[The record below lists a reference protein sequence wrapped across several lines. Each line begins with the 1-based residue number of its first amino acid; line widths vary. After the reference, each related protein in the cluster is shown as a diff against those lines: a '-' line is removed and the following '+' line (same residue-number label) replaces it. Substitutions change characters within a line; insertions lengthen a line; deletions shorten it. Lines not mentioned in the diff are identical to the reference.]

1 MAYVSATDKNQVQY
15 DVLTIKLDST
25 TNPKLIYRNSTNV
38 NKGLD
43 PSLFSGNNTKIVN
56 ILNNFAKNIDL
67 AVSTAQYVYSV
78 YNPVILDTLTDEGK
92 ALLEKMRL
100 ATGKDTLVESV
111 TALANGEIGGLA
123 FLNPDDSNDG
133 FSIVYDADSQQFVLR
148 ESAPVIDQ
156 NLVLFEDEA
165 SKNDYLK
172 HSICKVG
179 QIGYYNNEHFKVV
192 ADSNTRKSVA
202 NPVKFKVIEKSQ
214 AVVTTIDPGL
224 TTDNLSITDNNV
236 CYVVEISGIKKDT
249 TYNVAFPEPVDCEI
263 IEYVPGQNTAL
274 PTRSPALTSG
284 ITISN
289 EDAKKIYINVY
300 KTDGIDNGFIRVGTG
315 NIIDEV
321 VKKWAPI
328 HDYIRKDPVVRPIGG
343 LDDTYVPSGSM
354 EKLLDDILYPK
365 NIAPTILDFKINDI
379 HNRVHMRGY
388 NDDVITNSSDPNK
401 ILLFN
406 ITYEKESNDLEAIN
420 IYKDSDTPST
430 PFMTVN
436 KADIPADGAI
446 NLQYLS
452 SDVIDR
458 TTTFTVE
465 IVDSTGLKST
475 KDLTIEFKYP
485 IFYGILNGNY
495 TGADIENMNKTI
507 DYTDTHFEKL
517 FTTTDYEETAIA
529 FPKELA
535 TSFEL
540 RDQNGFLINDSYN
553 KLPVEMTFID
563 ASSSSYKVDYILLY
577 SKDRAQVKDFKISLD
592 FIK

>member
-1 MAYVSATDKNQVQY
+1 MAYNSSTDKQQVQY
-15 DVLTIKLDST
+15 DVLTFKLDST
-25 TNPKLIYRNSTNV
+25 TNPKLVYNAMSTM
-38 NKGLD
+38 NKGLN
-43 PSLFSGNNTKIVN
+43 PKIFSGNGTKLVN
-56 ILNNFAKNIDL
+56 ILNKFANDMKNTSDI
-67 AVSTAQYVYSV
+67 VNKVYDT
-78 YNPVILDTLTDEGK
+78 YNPVVLNTTTDEGK

-165 SKNDYLK
+165 SKDDYLK

-224 TTDNLSITDNNV
+224 TTDNLSITDNVN

-249 TYNVAFPEPVDCEI
+249 TYNVAFPEPVNCEI
-263 IEYVPGQNTAL
+263 IEYIPGQNTAGA
-274 PTRSPALTSG
+274 TSSPALTSG
-284 ITISN
+284 ITISD

-420 IYKDSDTPST
+420 IYKDSDIT

-436 KADIPADGAI
+436 KADIPADGEI

-495 TGADIENMNKTI
+495 TDADIENMNKTI

-535 TSFEL
+535 TKFEL

-553 KLPVEMTFID
+553 ELAVEMSFINAD
-563 ASSSSYKVDYILLY
+563 SSSYKVDYILLY

>member
-25 TNPKLIYRNSTNV
+25 TNPKLKYKKSPLT

-56 ILNNFAKNIDL
+56 ILNDFAKKIDL
-67 AVSTAQYVYSV
+67 ATKTVQQVYST
-78 YNPVILDTLTDEGK
+78 YNPVILDTLTVEGK

-224 TTDNLSITDNNV
+224 TTDNLSIADKDN
-236 CYVVEISGIKKDT
+236 CYVIEISGIKKDT
-249 TYNVAFPEPVDCEI
+249 TYN
-263 IEYVPGQNTAL
+263 GQNTAGV
-274 PTRSPALTSG
+274 TRSPALTSG

-289 EDAKKIYINVY
+289 EDTKKIYINVY

-315 NIIDEV
+315 DFIDEV

-420 IYKDSDTPST
+420 IYKDSDIT

-446 NLQYLS
+446 NLQYS
-452 SDVIDR
+452 SADVIDR

-485 IFYGILNGNY
+485 IFYGTLDGNY
-495 TGADIENMNKTI
+495 TDADIENMNKTI

-563 ASSSSYKVDYILLY
+563 ANSSSYKVDYILLY

>member
-25 TNPKLIYRNSTNV
+25 TNPKLIYRGSAGA
-38 NKGLD
+38 NKGLN

-56 ILNNFAKNIDL
+56 ILNNFVKDIDL
-67 AVSTAQYVYSV
+67 AVKTAQDVYNI
-78 YNPVILDTLTDEGK
+78 YNPVILDTATVEGN

-100 ATGKDTLVESV
+100 ATGKNTLVESV

-224 TTDNLSITDNNV
+224 TTDNLSITDNDH
-236 CYVVEISGIKKDT
+236 CYVIEISGIKKDT
-249 TYNVAFPEPVDCEI
+249 TYNVAFPESVDCEI
-263 IEYVPGQNTAL
+263 IEYIPGQNTAGA
-274 PTRSPALTSG
+274 TRSPALTSG

-289 EDAKKIYINVY
+289 EDTKKIYINVY

-315 NIIDEV
+315 DFIDEV

-420 IYKDSDTPST
+420 IYKDSGIT

-436 KADIPADGAI
+436 KADIPADGEI

-495 TGADIENMNKTI
+495 TDADIENMNKTI

-535 TSFEL
+535 ESFEL

-563 ASSSSYKVDYILLY
+563 ANSSSYKVDYILLY
-577 SKDRAQVKDFKISLD
+577 SKDRAQVKNFKISLD

>member
-25 TNPKLIYRNSTNV
+25 TNPKLIYKKSPLT

-56 ILNNFAKNIDL
+56 ILNNFAESINL
-67 AVSTAQYVYSV
+67 AAQTARDVYSI
-78 YNPVILDTLTDEGK
+78 YNPVILDTLTSEGK

-111 TALANGEIGGLA
+111 TALANGEIGALV
-123 FLNPDDSNDG
+123 FLNPDDANDG

-224 TTDNLSITDNNV
+224 TTDNLSIADNNG
-236 CYVVEISGIKKDT
+236 CYVIEISGIKKDT

-263 IEYVPGQNTAL
+263 IEYIPGQNTAGA
-274 PTRSPALTSG
+274 TRSSVITSG

-289 EDAKKIYINVY
+289 DDTKKIYINVY

-315 NIIDEV
+315 DFIDEV

-343 LDDTYVPSGSM
+343 LDDTYIPSGSM

-365 NIAPTILDFKINDI
+365 NIAPKILDFKINDI

-420 IYKDSDTPST
+420 IYKDSGT

-436 KADIPADGAI
+436 KADIPSDGAI
-446 NLQYLS
+446 NLQYS
-452 SDVIDR
+452 SPDVIDR

-495 TGADIENMNKTI
+495 TDADIENMNKTI

-553 KLPVEMTFID
+553 ELPVEMTFID
-563 ASSSSYKVDYILLY
+563 ANSSSYKVDYILLY

>member
-1 MAYVSATDKNQVQY
+1 MAYNSSTDKQQVQY
-15 DVLTIKLDST
+15 DVLTFKLDST
-25 TNPKLIYRNSTNV
+25 TNPKLVYKTMPTA

-43 PSLFSGNNTKIVN
+43 PKFFSGNSTKLVN
-56 ILNNFAKNIDL
+56 ILNKFAKDMKDTSDIVNK
-67 AVSTAQYVYSV
+67 VYDT
-78 YNPVILDTLTDEGK
+78 YNPVVLNTTTDEGK

-224 TTDNLSITDNNV
+224 TTDNLSITDNNG
-236 CYVVEISGIKKDT
+236 CYVIEISGIKKDT

-263 IEYVPGQNTAL
+263 IEYIPGQNTAGA
-274 PTRSPALTSG
+274 TRSSVITSG

-289 EDAKKIYINVY
+289 EDTKKIYINVY

-315 NIIDEV
+315 DFIDEV

-420 IYKDSDTPST
+420 IYKDSDTP
-430 PFMTVN
+430 FMTVN

-446 NLQYLS
+446 NLQYS
-452 SDVIDR
+452 SPDVIDR

-465 IVDSTGLKST
+465 IVDSAGLKST

-495 TGADIENMNKTI
+495 TDADIENMNKTI

-563 ASSSSYKVDYILLY
+563 ANSSSYKVDYILLY

>member
-1 MAYVSATDKNQVQY
+1 MAYNSSTDKQQVQY
-15 DVLTIKLDST
+15 DVLTFKLDST
-25 TNPKLIYRNSTNV
+25 TNPKLVYKAMTNI
-38 NKGLD
+38 NKGLN
-43 PSLFSGNNTKIVN
+43 PKFFSGNDTKIVN
-56 ILNNFAKNIDL
+56 ILNAFANDMKNTSDI
-67 AVSTAQYVYSV
+67 VKKVYNT
-78 YNPVILDTLTDEGK
+78 YNPVVLNTTTDEGK

-224 TTDNLSITDNNV
+224 TTDNLSITDNDN

-420 IYKDSDTPST
+420 IYKDSST

-436 KADIPADGAI
+436 KADIPSDGAI

-452 SDVIDR
+452 PDAIDR

-495 TGADIENMNKTI
+495 TDADIENMNKTI

-563 ASSSSYKVDYILLY
+563 TSSSSYKVDYILLY

>member
-1 MAYVSATDKNQVQY
+1 MAYNSATDKNLVQY
-15 DVLTIKLDST
+15 DVLTLKLDSS
-25 TNPKLIYRNSTNV
+25 TNPKLVYKKSTAT
-38 NKGLD
+38 NKGLNPD
-43 PSLFSGNNTKIVN
+43 YFSGFNTKLVN
-56 ILNNFAKNIDL
+56 LLNKIAKDMITTQDTVKQVYDNYDPVVL
-67 AVSTAQYVYSV
+67 NTST
-78 YNPVILDTLTDEGK
+78 TEGK
-92 ALLEKMRL
+92 VLLDKMRL

-133 FSIVYDADSQQFVLR
+133 FSIVYDANSQQFVLR

-224 TTDNLSITDNNV
+224 TTDNLSITDNDN

-263 IEYVPGQNTAL
+263 IEYIPGQNTAVA
-274 PTRSPALTSG
+274 TRSPALTSG
-284 ITISN
+284 ITISD

-315 NIIDEV
+315 DFIDEV

-420 IYKDSDTPST
+420 IYKDSGI

-436 KADIPADGAI
+436 KADIPSDGAI
-446 NLQYLS
+446 NLQYS
-452 SDVIDR
+452 SPDVIDR

-465 IVDSTGLKST
+465 IVDSAGLKST

-495 TGADIENMNKTI
+495 TDADIENMNKTI

-563 ASSSSYKVDYILLY
+563 TSSSSYKVDYILLY
-577 SKDRAQVKDFKISLD
+577 SKDRAQVKNFKISLD

>member
-25 TNPKLIYRNSTNV
+25 TNPKLIYRGSAGA

-43 PSLFSGNNTKIVN
+43 PSLFSGNDTKIVN
-56 ILNNFAKNIDL
+56 ILNNFAKSINL
-67 AVSTAQYVYSV
+67 AVQTAQDVYSI
-78 YNPVILDTLTDEGK
+78 YNPVILNTITAEGK

-224 TTDNLSITDNNV
+224 TTDNLSITDNDH
-236 CYVVEISGIKKDT
+236 CYVIEISGIKKDT
-249 TYNVAFPEPVDCEI
+249 TYNVAFPESVDCEI
-263 IEYVPGQNTAL
+263 IEYIPGQNTAGA
-274 PTRSPALTSG
+274 TRSPAITSG

-289 EDAKKIYINVY
+289 EDTKKIYINVY

-328 HDYIRKDPVVRPIGG
+328 HDYVRKNPVVRPIGG

-420 IYKDSDTPST
+420 IYKGSDT

-436 KADIPADGAI
+436 KADIPSDGAI
-446 NLQYLS
+446 ILQYLS
-452 SDVIDR
+452 TDVIDR

-495 TGADIENMNKTI
+495 TDADIENMNKTI

-563 ASSSSYKVDYILLY
+563 ANSSSYKVDYILLY

>member
-1 MAYVSATDKNQVQY
+1 MAYNSSTDKQQVQY
-15 DVLTIKLDST
+15 DVLTFKLDST
-25 TNPKLIYRNSTNV
+25 TNPKLVYNKMSIM
-38 NKGLD
+38 NKGLN
-43 PSLFSGNNTKIVN
+43 PNFFSGNGTKLVN
-56 ILNNFAKNIDL
+56 ILNKFANDMKNTSDI
-67 AVSTAQYVYSV
+67 VKKVYNT
-78 YNPVILDTLTDEGK
+78 YNPVVLNTTTDEGK

-224 TTDNLSITDNNV
+224 TTDNLSITDNDN

-249 TYNVAFPEPVDCEI
+249 TYNVAFPEPVNCEI
-263 IEYVPGQNTAL
+263 IEYIPGQNTAGA
-274 PTRSPALTSG
+274 TNSPALTSG
-284 ITISN
+284 ITISD

-401 ILLFN
+401 ILLFY

-420 IYKDSDTPST
+420 IYKDSST

-436 KADIPADGAI
+436 KADIPADGEI

-495 TGADIENMNKTI
+495 TDADIENMNKTI

-517 FTTTDYEETAIA
+517 FTTTDYQETAIA

>member
-1 MAYVSATDKNQVQY
+1 MAYNSSTDKQQVQY
-15 DVLTIKLDST
+15 DVLTFKLDST
-25 TNPKLIYRNSTNV
+25 TNPKLVYKAMPTA

-43 PSLFSGNNTKIVN
+43 PNFFSGNSTKIVN
-56 ILNNFAKNIDL
+56 ILNKFAKNMKDTSDI
-67 AVSTAQYVYSV
+67 VNKVYDT
-78 YNPVILDTLTDEGK
+78 YNPVVLNTTTDEGK

-123 FLNPDDSNDG
+123 FLNPNDSNDG

-224 TTDNLSITDNNV
+224 TTDNLSITDNDH
-236 CYVVEISGIKKDT
+236 CYVIEISGIKKDT

-263 IEYVPGQNTAL
+263 IEYIPGQNTAGA
-274 PTRSPALTSG
+274 TRSPAITSG

-289 EDAKKIYINVY
+289 EDTKKIYINVY

-420 IYKDSDTPST
+420 IYKDSGT

-436 KADIPADGAI
+436 KADIPSDGAI
-446 NLQYLS
+446 NLQYS
-452 SDVIDR
+452 SPDVIDR

-465 IVDSTGLKST
+465 IIDSTGLKST

-495 TGADIENMNKTI
+495 TDADIENMSKTI

-563 ASSSSYKVDYILLY
+563 ANSSSYKVDYILLY

>member
-1 MAYVSATDKNQVQY
+1 MAYNSSTDKQQVQY
-15 DVLTIKLDST
+15 DVLTFKLDST
-25 TNPKLIYRNSTNV
+25 TNPKLVYKAMPTA

-43 PSLFSGNNTKIVN
+43 PNFFSGNGTKLVN
-56 ILNNFAKNIDL
+56 ILNKFANDMKNTSDI
-67 AVSTAQYVYSV
+67 VNKVYDT
-78 YNPVILDTLTDEGK
+78 YNPVILNTTTDEGK

-224 TTDNLSITDNNV
+224 TTDNLSITDNDH
-236 CYVVEISGIKKDT
+236 CYVIEISGIKKDT
-249 TYNVAFPEPVDCEI
+249 TYNVAFPESVDCEI
-263 IEYVPGQNTAL
+263 IEYIPGQNTAGA
-274 PTRSPALTSG
+274 TRSPALTSG

-289 EDAKKIYINVY
+289 EDTKKIYINVY

-315 NIIDEV
+315 DFIDEV

-420 IYKDSDTPST
+420 IYKDSGT
-430 PFMTVN
+430 PFMTIN
-436 KADIPADGAI
+436 KADIPSDGAI
-446 NLQYLS
+446 NLQYS
-452 SDVIDR
+452 STDVIDR

-495 TGADIENMNKTI
+495 TANDIENMNKTI

-563 ASSSSYKVDYILLY
+563 ANSSSYKVDYILLY

-592 FIK
+592 FVK

>member
-25 TNPKLIYRNSTNV
+25 TNPKLIYRGSPAA

-56 ILNNFAKNIDL
+56 ILNNFANSIDL
-67 AVSTAQYVYSV
+67 TSKTVKQVYST

-92 ALLEKMRL
+92 ALLEKRRL
-100 ATGKDTLVESV
+100 ATGKNTLVESV
-111 TALANGEIGGLA
+111 IALANGEIGGLA

-236 CYVVEISGIKKDT
+236 CYVIEISGIKKDT
-249 TYNVAFPEPVDCEI
+249 TYNVAFPEPVNCEI
-263 IEYVPGQNTAL
+263 IEYIPGQNTAGA
-274 PTRSPALTSG
+274 TRSPALTSG

-289 EDAKKIYINVY
+289 EDTKKIYINVY

-315 NIIDEV
+315 DFIDEV

-420 IYKDSDTPST
+420 IYKDSGT

-436 KADIPADGAI
+436 KADIPAAGEI
-446 NLQYLS
+446 NLQYS
-452 SDVIDR
+452 SPDVIDR

-495 TGADIENMNKTI
+495 TVADIENMNKTI

-563 ASSSSYKVDYILLY
+563 TSSSSYKVDYILLY

>member
-1 MAYVSATDKNQVQY
+1 MAYNSSTDKQQVQY
-15 DVLTIKLDST
+15 DVLTFKLDST
-25 TNPKLIYRNSTNV
+25 TNPKLVYKAMPTA

-43 PSLFSGNNTKIVN
+43 PNFFSGNSTKLVN
-56 ILNNFAKNIDL
+56 ILNKFAKDMKDTSDIVNK
-67 AVSTAQYVYSV
+67 VYDT
-78 YNPVILDTLTDEGK
+78 YNPVVLNTTTDEGK

-100 ATGKDTLVESV
+100 ATGKDTLIESI

-192 ADSNTRKSVA
+192 ADSNTRKSVV

-224 TTDNLSITDNNV
+224 TTDNLSITDNNG

-328 HDYIRKDPVVRPIGG
+328 HDYIKKDPVVRPIGG

-420 IYKDSDTPST
+420 IYKDSDTP
-430 PFMTVN
+430 FMTVN

-452 SDVIDR
+452 PDVIDR

-495 TGADIENMNKTI
+495 TDADIENMSKTI

-563 ASSSSYKVDYILLY
+563 ANSSSYKVDYILLY

>member
-1 MAYVSATDKNQVQY
+1 MAYVSATDKNQVQ
-15 DVLTIKLDST
+15 LTIKLDST
-25 TNPKLIYRNSTNV
+25 TNPKLKYKKSPLT

-43 PSLFSGNNTKIVN
+43 PSLFSGDNTKIVN
-56 ILNNFAKNIDL
+56 ILNNFANSIDL
-67 AVSTAQYVYSV
+67 TSKTVKQVYST
-78 YNPVILDTLTDEGK
+78 YNPVILDTLTVEGK

-224 TTDNLSITDNNV
+224 TTDNLSITDNDH
-236 CYVVEISGIKKDT
+236 CYVIEISGIKKDT
-249 TYNVAFPEPVDCEI
+249 TYNVAFPESVDCEI
-263 IEYVPGQNTAL
+263 IEYIPGQNTAGA
-274 PTRSPALTSG
+274 TRSPALTSG
-284 ITISN
+284 ITISD
-289 EDAKKIYINVY
+289 EDTKKIYINVY

-315 NIIDEV
+315 DFIDEV

-420 IYKDSDTPST
+420 IYKDSGT
-430 PFMTVN
+430 PFMTIN
-436 KADIPADGAI
+436 KADIPSDGAI
-446 NLQYLS
+446 NLQYS
-452 SDVIDR
+452 STDVIDR

-495 TGADIENMNKTI
+495 TDADIENMNKTI

-563 ASSSSYKVDYILLY
+563 ANSSSYKVDYILLY

-592 FIK
+592 FVK

>member
-25 TNPKLIYRNSTNV
+25 TNPKLKYKKSPLT

-43 PSLFSGNNTKIVN
+43 PSLFSGDNTKIVN
-56 ILNNFAKNIDL
+56 ILNNFANSIDL
-67 AVSTAQYVYSV
+67 TSKTVKQVYST
-78 YNPVILDTLTDEGK
+78 YNPVILDTLTVEGK

-165 SKNDYLK
+165 SKDDYLK

-224 TTDNLSITDNNV
+224 TTDNLSITDNDH
-236 CYVVEISGIKKDT
+236 CYVIEISGIKKDT

-263 IEYVPGQNTAL
+263 IEYIPGQNTAGA
-274 PTRSPALTSG
+274 TRSPAITSG

-328 HDYIRKDPVVRPIGG
+328 HDYVRKNPVVRPIGG

-365 NIAPTILDFKINDI
+365 NIAPKILDFKINDI

-420 IYKDSDTPST
+420 IYKDSGT

-436 KADIPADGAI
+436 KASIPSDGAI
-446 NLQYLS
+446 NLQYS
-452 SDVIDR
+452 SPDVIDR

-495 TGADIENMNKTI
+495 TDADIENMYKTI

-553 KLPVEMTFID
+553 ELAVEMTFID
-563 ASSSSYKVDYILLY
+563 TNSSSYKVDYILLY

>member
-25 TNPKLIYRNSTNV
+25 TNPKLKYKTSPTT
-38 NKGLD
+38 NKGLN
-43 PSLFSGNNTKIVN
+43 PSLFSGSNTKIVN
-56 ILNNFAKNIDL
+56 ILNKFAESID
-67 AVSTAQYVYSV
+67 STTKTVEQVYSI
-78 YNPVILDTLTDEGK
+78 YNPVVLDVMTVEGK

-224 TTDNLSITDNNV
+224 TTDNLSITDNDH
-236 CYVVEISGIKKDT
+236 CYVIEISGIKKDT

-315 NIIDEV
+315 DFIDEV

-436 KADIPADGAI
+436 KTDIPSEGAI

-452 SDVIDR
+452 TDVIDK

-485 IFYGILNGNY
+485 IFYGILNGRY
-495 TGADIENMNKTI
+495 TDADIENMNKTI

-529 FPKELA
+529 FPEKLA

-553 KLPVEMTFID
+553 KSPVEMTFIGTD
-563 ASSSSYKVDYILLY
+563 SNSYKVDYILLY

>member
-1 MAYVSATDKNQVQY
+1 MAYNSSTDKQQVQY
-15 DVLTIKLDST
+15 DVLTFKLDST
-25 TNPKLIYRNSTNV
+25 TNPKLVYNTMSTM
-38 NKGLD
+38 NKGLN
-43 PSLFSGNNTKIVN
+43 PKFFSGNGTKLVN
-56 ILNNFAKNIDL
+56 ILNTFAKDMKNTSDI
-67 AVSTAQYVYSV
+67 VNKVYNT
-78 YNPVILDTLTDEGK
+78 YNPVILDTVTNEGK

-100 ATGKDTLVESV
+100 ATGKNTLVESV

-224 TTDNLSITDNNV
+224 TTDNLSIADKDN
-236 CYVVEISGIKKDT
+236 CYVIEISGIKKDT
-249 TYNVAFPEPVDCEI
+249 TYNVAFPESVDCEI
-263 IEYVPGQNTAL
+263 IEYIPGQNTAGA
-274 PTRSPALTSG
+274 TRSPALTSG
-284 ITISN
+284 ITVSD

-420 IYKDSDTPST
+420 IYKDSST

-436 KADIPADGAI
+436 KADIPSDGAI
-446 NLQYLS
+446 NLQYS
-452 SDVIDR
+452 SADVIDR

-495 TGADIENMNKTI
+495 TDADIENMSKTI

-553 KLPVEMTFID
+553 ELPVEMTFID
-563 ASSSSYKVDYILLY
+563 TNSSSYKVDYILLY
-577 SKDRAQVKDFKISLD
+577 SKDRAQVKNFKISLD
-592 FIK
+592 FFK

>member
-1 MAYVSATDKNQVQY
+1 MAYNSSTDKQQVQY
-15 DVLTIKLDST
+15 DVLTFKLDST
-25 TNPKLIYRNSTNV
+25 TNPKLVYNKMSIM
-38 NKGLD
+38 NKGLN
-43 PSLFSGNNTKIVN
+43 PKFFSGNGTKLVN
-56 ILNNFAKNIDL
+56 ILNKFANDMKNTSDI
-67 AVSTAQYVYSV
+67 VKKVYNT
-78 YNPVILDTLTDEGK
+78 YNPVVLNTTTDEGK

-224 TTDNLSITDNNV
+224 TTDNLSITDNDN

-249 TYNVAFPEPVDCEI
+249 TYNVAFPESVDCEI
-263 IEYVPGQNTAL
+263 IEYIPGQNTAGA
-274 PTRSPALTSG
+274 TRSPALTSG

-289 EDAKKIYINVY
+289 EDTKKIYINVY

-420 IYKDSDTPST
+420 IYKDSDTP
-430 PFMTVN
+430 FMTVN
-436 KADIPADGAI
+436 KADIPADGEI

-495 TGADIENMNKTI
+495 TDADIENMNKTI

-517 FTTTDYEETAIA
+517 FTTTDYQETAIA

>member
-1 MAYVSATDKNQVQY
+1 MAYNSSTDKQQVQY
-15 DVLTIKLDST
+15 DVLTFKLDST
-25 TNPKLIYRNSTNV
+25 TNPKLVYKAMPTA

-43 PSLFSGNNTKIVN
+43 PNFFSGNSTKIVN
-56 ILNNFAKNIDL
+56 ILNKFAKNMKDTSDI
-67 AVSTAQYVYSV
+67 VNKVYDT
-78 YNPVILDTLTDEGK
+78 YNPVVLNTTTDEGK

-123 FLNPDDSNDG
+123 FLNPNDSNDG

-224 TTDNLSITDNNV
+224 TTDNLSITDNDH
-236 CYVVEISGIKKDT
+236 CYVIEISGIKKDT

-263 IEYVPGQNTAL
+263 IEYIPGQNTAGA
-274 PTRSPALTSG
+274 TRSPAITSG

-289 EDAKKIYINVY
+289 EDTKKIYINVY

-315 NIIDEV
+315 DFIDEV

-420 IYKDSDTPST
+420 IYKDSGT

-436 KADIPADGAI
+436 KADIPSDGAI
-446 NLQYLS
+446 NLQYS
-452 SDVIDR
+452 SPDVIDR

-465 IVDSTGLKST
+465 IIDSTGLKST

-495 TGADIENMNKTI
+495 TDADIENMSKTI

-563 ASSSSYKVDYILLY
+563 ANSSSYKVDYILLY

>member
-1 MAYVSATDKNQVQY
+1 MAYNSSTDKQQVQY
-15 DVLTIKLDST
+15 DVLTFKLDST
-25 TNPKLIYRNSTNV
+25 TNPKLVYKTTTAM
-38 NKGLD
+38 NKGLN
-43 PSLFSGNNTKIVN
+43 PKFFSGNNAKLVN
-56 ILNNFAKNIDL
+56 ILNKFANDMKNTSDI
-67 AVSTAQYVYSV
+67 VKKVYNT
-78 YNPVILDTLTDEGK
+78 YNPVVLNTTTDEGK

-111 TALANGEIGGLA
+111 IALANGEIGGLA
-123 FLNPDDSNDG
+123 FLNPNDSNDG

-224 TTDNLSITDNNV
+224 TTDNLSITDNDN

-249 TYNVAFPEPVDCEI
+249 TYNVAFPESVDCEI
-263 IEYVPGQNTAL
+263 IEYIPGQNTAGA
-274 PTRSPALTSG
+274 TRSPALTSG
-284 ITISN
+284 ITISD
-289 EDAKKIYINVY
+289 EDTKKIYINVY

-315 NIIDEV
+315 DFIDEV

-401 ILLFN
+401 ILLFY

-420 IYKDSDTPST
+420 IYKDSGT

-436 KADIPADGAI
+436 KADIPSDGEI

-495 TGADIENMNKTI
+495 TANDIENMNKTI

-535 TSFEL
+535 TKFEL

-553 KLPVEMTFID
+553 ELPVEMTFID
-563 ASSSSYKVDYILLY
+563 ANSSSYKVDYILLY

>member
-25 TNPKLIYRNSTNV
+25 TNPKLKYIKSPAA

-43 PSLFSGNNTKIVN
+43 PSLFSGNDTKIVN

-67 AVSTAQYVYSV
+67 AVKTAQQVYST
-78 YNPVILDTLTDEGK
+78 YNPVILDTVTDEGK

-100 ATGKDTLVESV
+100 ATGKNTLVESV

-224 TTDNLSITDNNV
+224 TTDNLSITDNDH
-236 CYVVEISGIKKDT
+236 CYVIEISGIKKDT
-249 TYNVAFPEPVDCEI
+249 TYNVAFPESVDCEI
-263 IEYVPGQNTAL
+263 IEYIPGQNTAGA
-274 PTRSPALTSG
+274 TRSPAITSG

-289 EDAKKIYINVY
+289 EDTKKIYINVY

-315 NIIDEV
+315 DFIDEV

-420 IYKDSDTPST
+420 IYKDSGI

-436 KADIPADGAI
+436 KADIPADGEI

-452 SDVIDR
+452 TDVIDR

-495 TGADIENMNKTI
+495 TDADIENMYKTI

-563 ASSSSYKVDYILLY
+563 ANSSSYKVDYILLY

>member
-1 MAYVSATDKNQVQY
+1 
-15 DVLTIKLDST
+15 
-25 TNPKLIYRNSTNV
+25 
-38 NKGLD
+38 
-43 PSLFSGNNTKIVN
+43 
-56 ILNNFAKNIDL
+56 
-67 AVSTAQYVYSV
+67 
-78 YNPVILDTLTDEGK
+78 
-92 ALLEKMRL
+92 
-100 ATGKDTLVESV
+100 
-111 TALANGEIGGLA
+111 
-123 FLNPDDSNDG
+123 
-133 FSIVYDADSQQFVLR
+133 
-148 ESAPVIDQ
+148 
-156 NLVLFEDEA
+156 
-165 SKNDYLK
+165 
-172 HSICKVG
+172 
-179 QIGYYNNEHFKVV
+179 
-192 ADSNTRKSVA
+192 
-202 NPVKFKVIEKSQ
+202 
-214 AVVTTIDPGL
+214 
-224 TTDNLSITDNNV
+224 
-236 CYVVEISGIKKDT
+236 
-249 TYNVAFPEPVDCEI
+249 
-263 IEYVPGQNTAL
+263 
-274 PTRSPALTSG
+274 
-284 ITISN
+284 
-289 EDAKKIYINVY
+289 
-300 KTDGIDNGFIRVGTG
+300 
-315 NIIDEV
+315 
-321 VKKWAPI
+321 
-328 HDYIRKDPVVRPIGG
+328 
-343 LDDTYVPSGSM
+343 M

-420 IYKDSDTPST
+420 IYKDSDIT

-446 NLQYLS
+446 NLQYS
-452 SDVIDR
+452 SPDVIDR

-495 TGADIENMNKTI
+495 TDADIENMNKTI

-563 ASSSSYKVDYILLY
+563 ANSSSYKVDYILLY

>member
-1 MAYVSATDKNQVQY
+1 MAYNSSTDKDQVQY
-15 DVLTIKLDST
+15 DVLTLKLDST
-25 TNPKLIYRNSTNV
+25 ANPKLVYKTMPAM

-43 PSLFSGNNTKIVN
+43 PKFFSGTNTKLVN
-56 ILNNFAKNIDL
+56 ILNTFAKKMKDTSDIVNK
-67 AVSTAQYVYSV
+67 VYNT
-78 YNPVILDTLTDEGK
+78 YNPVVLNTTTDEGK

-214 AVVTTIDPGL
+214 AAVATIDPGL
-224 TTDNLSITDNNV
+224 TTDNLSITDNDH
-236 CYVVEISGIKKDT
+236 CYVIEISGIKKDT

-263 IEYVPGQNTAL
+263 IEYIPGQNTAGA
-274 PTRSPALTSG
+274 TRSSVTTSG

-315 NIIDEV
+315 DFIDEV

-420 IYKDSDTPST
+420 IYKDSDTPFT

-436 KADIPADGAI
+436 KADIPAAGEI
-446 NLQYLS
+446 NLQYS
-452 SDVIDR
+452 SPDVIDR

-475 KDLTIEFKYP
+475 KDLTIEFRYP
-485 IFYGILNGNY
+485 IFYGVLNGNY
-495 TGADIENMNKTI
+495 TANDIENMNKTI

-517 FTTTDYEETAIA
+517 FTTTNYEETAIA

-535 TSFEL
+535 TKFEL
-540 RDQNGFLINDSYN
+540 RDQNGFLINDSY
-553 KLPVEMTFID
+553 KELAVEMSFID
-563 ASSSSYKVDYILLY
+563 ADSNSYKMDYILLY

>member
-25 TNPKLIYRNSTNV
+25 TNPKLIYRGSPAA

-43 PSLFSGNNTKIVN
+43 PSLFSGNDTKIVN
-56 ILNNFAKNIDL
+56 ILNKFAESVDL
-67 AVSTAQYVYSV
+67 ATKSVKKDYST
-78 YNPVILDTLTDEGK
+78 YNPVILDTITDEGK

-224 TTDNLSITDNNV
+224 TTDNLSITDNDH
-236 CYVVEISGIKKDT
+236 CYVIEISGIKKDT
-249 TYNVAFPEPVDCEI
+249 TYNVAFPESVDCEI

-274 PTRSPALTSG
+274 PTISPAITSG

-300 KTDGIDNGFIRVGTG
+300 KADGIDNGFIRVGTG
-315 NIIDEV
+315 DFIDEV

-365 NIAPTILDFKINDI
+365 NIAPKILDFKINDI

-420 IYKDSDTPST
+420 IYKDSGT

-446 NLQYLS
+446 NLQYS
-452 SDVIDR
+452 SPDVIDR

-465 IVDSTGLKST
+465 IVDSAGLKST

-495 TGADIENMNKTI
+495 TDADIENMNKTI

-535 TSFEL
+535 TKFEL

-563 ASSSSYKVDYILLY
+563 ANSSLYKVDYILLY

-592 FIK
+592 FAK

>member
-1 MAYVSATDKNQVQY
+1 MAYNSSTDKQQVQY
-15 DVLTIKLDST
+15 DVLTFKLDST
-25 TNPKLIYRNSTNV
+25 TNPKLVYKAMPTA

-43 PSLFSGNNTKIVN
+43 PNFFSGNSTKLVN
-56 ILNNFAKNIDL
+56 ILNKFAKDMKDTSDIVNK
-67 AVSTAQYVYSV
+67 VYNT
-78 YNPVILDTLTDEGK
+78 YNPVVLNTTTDEGK

-224 TTDNLSITDNNV
+224 TTDNLSITDNDH
-236 CYVVEISGIKKDT
+236 CYVIEISGIKKDT

-263 IEYVPGQNTAL
+263 IEYIPGQNTAGA
-274 PTRSPALTSG
+274 TRSSVITSG

-289 EDAKKIYINVY
+289 EDTKKIYINVY

-315 NIIDEV
+315 DFIDEV

-365 NIAPTILDFKINDI
+365 NIAPKILDFKINDI

-388 NDDVITNSSDPNK
+388 NDDVITNNSDPNK

-420 IYKDSDTPST
+420 IYKDSST

-436 KADIPADGAI
+436 KADIPSDGAI
-446 NLQYLS
+446 NLQYS
-452 SDVIDR
+452 SADVIDR

-495 TGADIENMNKTI
+495 TDADIENMNKTI

-563 ASSSSYKVDYILLY
+563 ANSSSYKVDYILLY

>member
-25 TNPKLIYRNSTNV
+25 TNPKLIYRGSAGA

-56 ILNNFAKNIDL
+56 ILNDFAKKIDL
-67 AVSTAQYVYSV
+67 AVKTAQEVYSI
-78 YNPVILDTLTDEGK
+78 YNPVILNTITAEGK

-224 TTDNLSITDNNV
+224 TTDNLSIADKDN
-236 CYVVEISGIKKDT
+236 CYVIEISGIKKDT
-249 TYNVAFPEPVDCEI
+249 TYNVAFPESVDCEI
-263 IEYVPGQNTAL
+263 IEYIPGQNTAGA
-274 PTRSPALTSG
+274 TRSPAITSG

-289 EDAKKIYINVY
+289 EDTKKIYINVY

-315 NIIDEV
+315 DFIDEV

-420 IYKDSDTPST
+420 IYKDSGT

-436 KADIPADGAI
+436 KADIPSDGAI
-446 NLQYLS
+446 NLQYS
-452 SDVIDR
+452 SADVIDR

-495 TGADIENMNKTI
+495 TDADIENMNKTI

-563 ASSSSYKVDYILLY
+563 ANSSSYKVDYILLY

>member
-25 TNPKLIYRNSTNV
+25 TNPKLKYIKSPAA

-56 ILNNFAKNIDL
+56 ILNDFAKKIDL
-67 AVSTAQYVYSV
+67 ATKTVQQVYST
-78 YNPVILDTLTDEGK
+78 YNPVILDTLTVEGK

-224 TTDNLSITDNNV
+224 TTDNLSIADKDN
-236 CYVVEISGIKKDT
+236 CYVIEISGIKKDT

-263 IEYVPGQNTAL
+263 IEYIPGQNTAGA
-274 PTRSPALTSG
+274 TRSSVITSG

-420 IYKDSDTPST
+420 IYKDSDIT

-436 KADIPADGAI
+436 KADIPADGEI

-495 TGADIENMNKTI
+495 TDNDIENMNKTI

-563 ASSSSYKVDYILLY
+563 ANSSSYKVDYILLY

>member
-1 MAYVSATDKNQVQY
+1 MAYNSSTDKQQVQY
-15 DVLTIKLDST
+15 DVLTFKLDST
-25 TNPKLIYRNSTNV
+25 TNPKLVYKAMTNI
-38 NKGLD
+38 NKGLN
-43 PSLFSGNNTKIVN
+43 PKFFSGNDTKIVN
-56 ILNNFAKNIDL
+56 ILNAFANDMKNTSDI
-67 AVSTAQYVYSV
+67 VKKVYNT
-78 YNPVILDTLTDEGK
+78 YNPVVLNTTTDEGK

-224 TTDNLSITDNNV
+224 TTDNLSITDNNS
-236 CYVVEISGIKKDT
+236 CYVIEISGIKKDT

-401 ILLFN
+401 ILLFY

-420 IYKDSDTPST
+420 IYKDSGI

-436 KADIPADGAI
+436 KADIPADGEI

-465 IVDSTGLKST
+465 IVDSAGLKST

-495 TGADIENMNKTI
+495 TDADIENMNKTI

-563 ASSSSYKVDYILLY
+563 TSSSSYKVDYILLY

>member
-25 TNPKLIYRNSTNV
+25 TNPKLKYIKSPAA

-43 PSLFSGNNTKIVN
+43 PSLFSGNDTKIVN

-67 AVSTAQYVYSV
+67 AVKTAQQVYST
-78 YNPVILDTLTDEGK
+78 YNPVILDTVTDEGK

-224 TTDNLSITDNNV
+224 TTDNLSITDNDH
-236 CYVVEISGIKKDT
+236 CYVIEISGIKKDT
-249 TYNVAFPEPVDCEI
+249 TYNVAFPESVDCEI

-274 PTRSPALTSG
+274 PTRSPAITSG

-315 NIIDEV
+315 DFTDEV

-420 IYKDSDTPST
+420 IYKDSGT

-436 KADIPADGAI
+436 KADIPSDGAI
-446 NLQYLS
+446 ILQYLS
-452 SDVIDR
+452 TDVIDR

-495 TGADIENMNKTI
+495 TDADIENMNKTI

-563 ASSSSYKVDYILLY
+563 ANSSSYKVDYILLY

>member
-1 MAYVSATDKNQVQY
+1 MAYNSSTDKQQVQY
-15 DVLTIKLDST
+15 DVLTFKLDST
-25 TNPKLIYRNSTNV
+25 TNPKLVYKAMTTA
-38 NKGLD
+38 NKGLN
-43 PSLFSGNNTKIVN
+43 PKFVSGNYTKIVN
-56 ILNNFAKNIDL
+56 ILNKFANDMKNTSDI
-67 AVSTAQYVYSV
+67 VNKVYDT
-78 YNPVILDTLTDEGK
+78 YNPVVLNTTTDEGK

-100 ATGKDTLVESV
+100 ATGKDTLIESV

-224 TTDNLSITDNNV
+224 TTDNLSITDNDH
-236 CYVVEISGIKKDT
+236 CYVIEISGIKKDT
-249 TYNVAFPEPVDCEI
+249 TYNVAFPESADCEI
-263 IEYVPGQNTAL
+263 IEYIPGQNTAGA
-274 PTRSPALTSG
+274 TRSPAITSG

-289 EDAKKIYINVY
+289 EDTKKIYINVY

-315 NIIDEV
+315 DFIDEV

-365 NIAPTILDFKINDI
+365 NIAPKILDFKINDI

-420 IYKDSDTPST
+420 IYKDSGT

-436 KADIPADGAI
+436 KADIPSDGAI
-446 NLQYLS
+446 ILQYLS
-452 SDVIDR
+452 TDVIDR

-495 TGADIENMNKTI
+495 TDADIENMSKTI

-553 KLPVEMTFID
+553 KLAVEMTFID
-563 ASSSSYKVDYILLY
+563 TNSSSYKVDYILLY

-592 FIK
+592 FVK

>member
-1 MAYVSATDKNQVQY
+1 MAYNSSTDKQQVQY
-15 DVLTIKLDST
+15 DVLTFKLDST
-25 TNPKLIYRNSTNV
+25 TNPKLVYNKMSTV
-38 NKGLD
+38 NKGLN
-43 PSLFSGNNTKIVN
+43 PKFFSGNGTKLVN
-56 ILNNFAKNIDL
+56 ILNKFANDMKNTSDI
-67 AVSTAQYVYSV
+67 VNKVYDT
-78 YNPVILDTLTDEGK
+78 YNPVVLNTTTDEGK

-224 TTDNLSITDNNV
+224 TTDNLSITDNDH

-249 TYNVAFPEPVDCEI
+249 TYNVAFPESVDCEI

-274 PTRSPALTSG
+274 PTRSPAITSG

-315 NIIDEV
+315 DFIDEV

-420 IYKDSDTPST
+420 IYKDSGT

-446 NLQYLS
+446 NLQYS
-452 SDVIDR
+452 SPDVIDR

-465 IVDSTGLKST
+465 IVDSAGLKST

-495 TGADIENMNKTI
+495 TDADIENMNKTI

-563 ASSSSYKVDYILLY
+563 ANSSSYKVDYILLY

>member
-25 TNPKLIYRNSTNV
+25 TNPKLKYKKLISA

-43 PSLFSGNNTKIVN
+43 PSLFSGDNTKIVN
-56 ILNNFAKNIDL
+56 ILNSFAKNIDL
-67 AVSTAQYVYSV
+67 AVKTAQDVYNT
-78 YNPVILDTLTDEGK
+78 YNPVILETITDEGK

-156 NLVLFEDEA
+156 NLVLFEDKA
-165 SKNDYLK
+165 SKDDYLK

-224 TTDNLSITDNNV
+224 TTDNLSITDNDH
-236 CYVVEISGIKKDT
+236 CYVIEISGIKKDT
-249 TYNVAFPEPVDCEI
+249 TYNVAFPESVDCEI
-263 IEYVPGQNTAL
+263 IEYIPGQNTAGA
-274 PTRSPALTSG
+274 TRSPALTSG

-289 EDAKKIYINVY
+289 EDTKKIYINVY

-365 NIAPTILDFKINDI
+365 NIAPKILDFKINDI

-420 IYKDSDTPST
+420 IYKDSST

-436 KADIPADGAI
+436 KADIPSDGAI
-446 NLQYLS
+446 NLQYS
-452 SDVIDR
+452 SADVIDR

-495 TGADIENMNKTI
+495 TDADIENMNKTI

-563 ASSSSYKVDYILLY
+563 ANSSSYKVDYILLY

>member
-1 MAYVSATDKNQVQY
+1 MAYNSSTDKQQVQY
-15 DVLTIKLDST
+15 DVLTFKLDST
-25 TNPKLIYRNSTNV
+25 TNPKLVYKAMPTA

-43 PSLFSGNNTKIVN
+43 PNFFSGNSTKLVN
-56 ILNNFAKNIDL
+56 ILNKFANDMKNTSDI
-67 AVSTAQYVYSV
+67 VNKVYNT
-78 YNPVILDTLTDEGK
+78 YNPVILDTVTVEGK

-224 TTDNLSITDNNV
+224 TTDNLSITDNDH
-236 CYVVEISGIKKDT
+236 CYVIEISGIKKDT

-263 IEYVPGQNTAL
+263 IEYIPGQNTAGA
-274 PTRSPALTSG
+274 TRSSVITSG

-289 EDAKKIYINVY
+289 EDTKKIYINVY

-315 NIIDEV
+315 DFIDEV

-365 NIAPTILDFKINDI
+365 NIAPKILDFKINDI

-420 IYKDSDTPST
+420 IYKDSST

-436 KADIPADGAI
+436 KADIPSDGAI
-446 NLQYLS
+446 NLQYS
-452 SDVIDR
+452 SADVIDR

-495 TGADIENMNKTI
+495 TDADIENMNKTI

-563 ASSSSYKVDYILLY
+563 ANSSSYKVDYILLY

-592 FIK
+592 FIE

>member
-1 MAYVSATDKNQVQY
+1 MAYNSSTDKQQVQY
-15 DVLTIKLDST
+15 DVLTFKLDST
-25 TNPKLIYRNSTNV
+25 TNPKLVYKTMPTA

-43 PSLFSGNNTKIVN
+43 PKFFSGNSTKLVN
-56 ILNNFAKNIDL
+56 ILNKFAKDMKDTSDIVNK
-67 AVSTAQYVYSV
+67 VYDT
-78 YNPVILDTLTDEGK
+78 YNPVVLNTTTDEGK

-133 FSIVYDADSQQFVLR
+133 FSIVYDANSQQFVLR

-224 TTDNLSITDNNV
+224 TTDNLSITDNNG
-236 CYVVEISGIKKDT
+236 CYVIEISGIKKDT

-263 IEYVPGQNTAL
+263 IEYIPGQNTAGA
-274 PTRSPALTSG
+274 TRSSVITSG

-289 EDAKKIYINVY
+289 EDTKKIYINVY

-315 NIIDEV
+315 DFIDEV

-420 IYKDSDTPST
+420 IYKDSDTP
-430 PFMTVN
+430 FMTVN

-446 NLQYLS
+446 NLQYS
-452 SDVIDR
+452 SPDVIDR

-465 IVDSTGLKST
+465 IVDSAGLKST

-495 TGADIENMNKTI
+495 TDADIENMNKTI

-563 ASSSSYKVDYILLY
+563 ANSSSYKVDYILLY

>member
-25 TNPKLIYRNSTNV
+25 TNPKLIYRKSPNA

-43 PSLFSGNNTKIVN
+43 PSLFSGDNTKIVN
-56 ILNNFAKNIDL
+56 ILNSFAKNIDL
-67 AVSTAQYVYSV
+67 AVKTAQDVYNT
-78 YNPVILDTLTDEGK
+78 YNPVILETITDEGK

-224 TTDNLSITDNNV
+224 TTDNLSITDNDH
-236 CYVVEISGIKKDT
+236 CYVIEISGIKKDT
-249 TYNVAFPEPVDCEI
+249 TYNVAFPESVDCEI

-274 PTRSPALTSG
+274 PTRSPAITSG

-315 NIIDEV
+315 DFIDEV

-420 IYKDSDTPST
+420 IYKDSST

-436 KADIPADGAI
+436 KADIPADGKI
-446 NLQYLS
+446 NLQYS
-452 SDVIDR
+452 SPDAIDR

-495 TGADIENMNKTI
+495 TDADIENMSKTI

-563 ASSSSYKVDYILLY
+563 ANSSSYKVDYILLY

>member
-1 MAYVSATDKNQVQY
+1 MAYNSSTDKQQVQY
-15 DVLTIKLDST
+15 DVLTFKLDST
-25 TNPKLIYRNSTNV
+25 TNPKLVYKTMPAM

-43 PSLFSGNNTKIVN
+43 PKFFSGTNTKLVN
-56 ILNNFAKNIDL
+56 ILNTFAKKMKDTSDIVNK
-67 AVSTAQYVYSV
+67 VYNT
-78 YNPVILDTLTDEGK
+78 YNPVVLNTTTDEGK

-214 AVVTTIDPGL
+214 AAVATIDPGL
-224 TTDNLSITDNNV
+224 TTDNLSITDNDH
-236 CYVVEISGIKKDT
+236 CYVIEISGIKKDT
-249 TYNVAFPEPVDCEI
+249 TYNVAFPEPVECEI
-263 IEYVPGQNTAL
+263 IEYVPGQNTAV
-274 PTRSPALTSG
+274 PTKSPVTTSG

-365 NIAPTILDFKINDI
+365 NIAPTILDFKTNNI

-420 IYKDSDTPST
+420 IYKDSDTPFT

-436 KADIPADGAI
+436 KADIPAAGEI
-446 NLQYLS
+446 NLQYS
-452 SDVIDR
+452 SPDVIDR

-475 KDLTIEFKYP
+475 KDLTIEFRYP
-485 IFYGILNGNY
+485 IFYGVLNGNY
-495 TGADIENMNKTI
+495 TDADIENMNKTI

-517 FTTTDYEETAIA
+517 FTTTNYEETAIA

-563 ASSSSYKVDYILLY
+563 TGSSSYKVDYILLY

>member
-25 TNPKLIYRNSTNV
+25 TNPKLIYRGSAGA

-56 ILNNFAKNIDL
+56 ILNDFAKKIDL
-67 AVSTAQYVYSV
+67 ATKTVQQVYST
-78 YNPVILDTLTDEGK
+78 YNPVISDTISVEGK

-224 TTDNLSITDNNV
+224 TTDNLSITDNDN

-249 TYNVAFPEPVDCEI
+249 TYNVAFPESVYCEI

-274 PTRSPALTSG
+274 PTRSPAITSG

-315 NIIDEV
+315 DFIDEV

-401 ILLFN
+401 ILLFY

-420 IYKDSDTPST
+420 IYKDSST

-436 KADIPADGAI
+436 KADIPADGEI

-465 IVDSTGLKST
+465 IVDSAGLKST

-485 IFYGILNGNY
+485 IFYGTLDGNY
-495 TGADIENMNKTI
+495 TDADIENMNKTI

-553 KLPVEMTFID
+553 KSPVEMTFID
-563 ASSSSYKVDYILLY
+563 ANSSSYKVDYILLY

>member
-1 MAYVSATDKNQVQY
+1 MAYNSSTDKQQVQY
-15 DVLTIKLDST
+15 DVLTFKLDST
-25 TNPKLIYRNSTNV
+25 TNPKLVYNKMSTM
-38 NKGLD
+38 NKGLN
-43 PSLFSGNNTKIVN
+43 PKFFSGNDTKIVN
-56 ILNNFAKNIDL
+56 ILNKFANDMKNTSDI
-67 AVSTAQYVYSV
+67 VKKVYNT
-78 YNPVILDTLTDEGK
+78 YNPVILDTATVEGN

-123 FLNPDDSNDG
+123 FLNPNDSNDG

-224 TTDNLSITDNNV
+224 TTDNLSIADKDN
-236 CYVVEISGIKKDT
+236 CYVIEISGIKKDT

-263 IEYVPGQNTAL
+263 IEYIPGQNTAGA
-274 PTRSPALTSG
+274 TRSSVITSG

-289 EDAKKIYINVY
+289 EDTKKIYINVY

-315 NIIDEV
+315 DFIDEV

-420 IYKDSDTPST
+420 IYKDSGT

-436 KADIPADGAI
+436 KADIPSDGAI
-446 NLQYLS
+446 NLQYS
-452 SDVIDR
+452 SADVIDR

-495 TGADIENMNKTI
+495 TDADIENMNKTI

-563 ASSSSYKVDYILLY
+563 ANSSSYKVDYILLY

>member
-25 TNPKLIYRNSTNV
+25 TNPKLIYRKSPNA

-43 PSLFSGNNTKIVN
+43 PSLFSGNSTKIVN
-56 ILNNFAKNIDL
+56 ILNDFAKNIDL
-67 AVSTAQYVYSV
+67 AVKTAQQVYST
-78 YNPVILDTLTDEGK
+78 YNPVISDTVSDEGK

-165 SKNDYLK
+165 SKDDYLK

-224 TTDNLSITDNNV
+224 TTDNLSITDNDH
-236 CYVVEISGIKKDT
+236 CYVIEISGIKKDT
-249 TYNVAFPEPVDCEI
+249 TYNVAFPESVDCEI
-263 IEYVPGQNTAL
+263 IEYIPGQNTAGA
-274 PTRSPALTSG
+274 TRSPAITSG

-289 EDAKKIYINVY
+289 EDTKKIYINVY

-315 NIIDEV
+315 DFIDEV

-365 NIAPTILDFKINDI
+365 NIAPKISDFKTNDI

-401 ILLFN
+401 TLLFT

-420 IYKDSDTPST
+420 IYKDSDIT

-452 SDVIDR
+452 PDVIDR

-485 IFYGILNGNY
+485 IFYGILNGNH
-495 TGADIENMNKTI
+495 TAADIENMSKTI

-535 TSFEL
+535 TKFEL

-553 KLPVEMTFID
+553 ELPVEMTFID
-563 ASSSSYKVDYILLY
+563 ANSSSYKVDYILLY

>member
-25 TNPKLIYRNSTNV
+25 TNPKLKYKKMTAA

-43 PSLFSGNNTKIVN
+43 PSLFSGDNTKIVN
-56 ILNNFAKNIDL
+56 ILNSFAKNIDL
-67 AVSTAQYVYSV
+67 AVKTAQQVYST
-78 YNPVILDTLTDEGK
+78 YNPVILDTVTDEGK

-192 ADSNTRKSVA
+192 VDSNTRKSVA

-224 TTDNLSITDNNV
+224 TTDNLSIIDNNNG

-420 IYKDSDTPST
+420 IYKGSDT

-446 NLQYLS
+446 NLQYS
-452 SDVIDR
+452 SPDVIDR

-495 TGADIENMNKTI
+495 TDADIENMNKTI

-563 ASSSSYKVDYILLY
+563 ANSSSYKVDYILLY